1 MTLPN
6 PSVRLLLIAA
16 ALSFLPMMH
25 LYYVGE
31 EAIFPITSM
40 EMAQHGVWLK
50 QYLYGLDVQHNPLF
64 NWLIIPLARLAG
76 WPHVLLVARGL
87 TIAATLGT
95 AAVLAWLAWRL
106 FFDRALLP

>member
-1 MTLPN
+1 MLN

-16 ALSFLPMMH
+16 ALSFLPMLH

-50 QYLYGLDVQHNPLF
+50 QYLYGGDVQHNPLF
-64 NWLIIPLARLAG
+64 NWLIIVFANLAG
-76 WPHVLLVARGL
+76 WSHVLVVARGL
-87 TIAATLGT
+87 TIVATLAT
-95 AAVLAWLAWRL
+95 AAVLA
-106 FFDRALLP
+106 